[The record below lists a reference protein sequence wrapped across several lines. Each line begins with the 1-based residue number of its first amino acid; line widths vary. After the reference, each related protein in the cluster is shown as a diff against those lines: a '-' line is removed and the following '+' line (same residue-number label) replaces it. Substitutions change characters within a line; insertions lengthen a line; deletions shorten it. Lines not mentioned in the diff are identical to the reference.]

1 MKNIINSINENFILA
16 NKNAIDKIRLG
27 FIDNDYCIPFLYS
40 ITIHCIENI
49 KIFNED
55 QLTNIEDYINKLNY
69 G

>member
-1 MKNIINSINENFILA
+1 MKSIINNINENFILA

-27 FIDNDYCIPFLYS
+27 FIDNDYCIPLLYS

-49 KIFNED
+49 EIFNED